1 SLDGKLY
8 RGRTGV
14 ARLAMEAGVPVIPVG
29 VIGTEVAQL
38 KGHTLPK
45 VSARKHANVVLKFGK
60 LMDFS
65 ERSDDMFS
73 MRAITDEIMVEIQ
86 KFTGKEYTGRYAKR

>member
-1 SLDGKLY
+1 
-8 RGRTGV
+8 
-14 ARLAMEAGVPVIPVG
+14 
-29 VIGTEVAQL
+29 
-38 KGHTLPK
+38 LPK

-65 ERSDDMFS
+65 ERSDDMSS

-86 KFTGKEYTGRYAKR
+86 KLTGQEYTGRYAKRPPTAPGSDGASDPKRPPAVPGSDGAAD